1 MEIARYPLDRP
12 GAYPVS
18 APWGQLVVEVK
29 NGKARIALAN
39 PPCDPEVHKLYNP
52 WISRPGELDVC
63 LPHRALLEIREERR

>member
-1 MEIARYPLDRP
+1 M
-12 GAYPVS
+12 
-18 APWGQLVVEVK
+18 VEVK